1 MNLQKSCPTLR
12 SLLYFLTS
20 YHLYSTLRFFVTLIL
35 CFHKFH
41 LQWLVIRYFSLLH
54 KSKLHF

>member
-1 MNLQKSCPTLR
+1 MSLQKSCPTLR

-20 YHLYSTLRFFVTLIL
+20 YHLYSTLSFFVTLIL
-35 CFHKFH
+35 F
-41 LQWLVIRYFSLLH
+41 IRYFSHLH